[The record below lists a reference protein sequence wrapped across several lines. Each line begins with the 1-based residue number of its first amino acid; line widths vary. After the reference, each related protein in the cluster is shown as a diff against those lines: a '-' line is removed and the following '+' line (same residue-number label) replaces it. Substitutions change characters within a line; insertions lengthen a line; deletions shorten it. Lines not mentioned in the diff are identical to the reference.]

1 VRELLL
7 EEVKSLLSEAGLSV
21 AEHEDALVLIIEEE
35 GKEVAVYMM
44 ADEEK
49 RLVYVMASANPP
61 ITLRSAIDLLKASW
75 EIVDRGVPCKIS
87 LNEDIVL
94 IEHDLDECHLSKE
107 SLLESIYFSVE
118 SMLYLME
125 RLFRK
130 P

>member
-1 VRELLL
+1 LLL

>member
-21 AEHEDALVLIIEEE
+21 AEQEDALVLIIEEE

-61 ITLRSAIDLLKASW
+61 ITLRSATDLLKASW

>member
-49 RLVYVMASANPP
+49 KLVYVMASANPP
-61 ITLRSAIDLLKASW
+61 ITLRSATDLLKVSW

>member
-1 VRELLL
+1 LLL
-7 EEVKSLLSEAGLSV
+7 EEVKSLLSEAGISV
-21 AEHEDALVLIIEEE
+21 TEQGGALVLIVEEE
-35 GKEVAVYMM
+35 GKEVVVYML

-49 RLVYVMASANPP
+49 KLVYIMASANPP
-61 ITLRSAIDLLKASW
+61 IKLRNATDLLKASW

-125 RLFRK
+125 RLEK
-130 P
+130 GS

>member
-1 VRELLL
+1 MLL